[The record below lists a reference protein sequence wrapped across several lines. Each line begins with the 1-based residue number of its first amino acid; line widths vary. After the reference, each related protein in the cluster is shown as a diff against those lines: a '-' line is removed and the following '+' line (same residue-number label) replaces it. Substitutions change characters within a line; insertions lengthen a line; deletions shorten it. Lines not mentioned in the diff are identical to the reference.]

1 MKGLI
6 AAAILALPFAG
17 TALLAKPASAEIIIR
32 GPIVGRPAVVAQA
45 PYRAERRVWVA
56 GHWDNS
62 NHHHRWVPGHY
73 EYRR

>member
-32 GPIVGRPAVVAQA
+32 GQNHPTVVAQT
-45 PYRAERRVWVA
+45 RRVQVQRRVWVA
-56 GHWDNS
+56 GHWDYTRRN
-62 NHHHRWVPGHY
+62 RVWVPGHY